1 MATQVI
7 MPQLGESVVDGTILK
22 WLKKEGEPVA
32 EFEPL
37 LEVETVKVTSEIPS
51 PAAGVLLKIV
61 IPEGETVLARTV
73 LAWVGQPGES
83 IPETPGGVVLAVK
96 ESPPEAQQ
104 DLAAAGTNEKNRD
117 LGFISPV
124 VARIASEQKVDLAT
138 VKGTGQQGRITKK
151 DILEHLEKGVTRQ
164 KPADAELPAWETP
177 GSGDLFKPTE
187 LLIPHA
193 ASAAESKPDTSGI
206 PAKAADTMLP
216 LTPSR
221 KAIADHMILS
231 KRTSA
236 HVTTVMEADMSR
248 VSADRQ
254 ANLPVFQ
261 RDGLRLTYTPY
272 FIAAVCKALQQYP
285 MVNASWTEKGILL
298 HRQINVGLAVSL
310 GGEGLIVPVIRA
322 ADQLSLAGLMRAVH
336 DLAERARSRK
346 LKPDEVT
353 GGTISI
359 TNHGTGG
366 SLFATPIINQPQIAI
381 VGVGTIQKRVVVIQD
396 AIAIRPM
403 VYLSL
408 TFDHRVLDGSTADA
422 FLGAIVKSLQE
433 W

>member
-1 MATQVI
+1 
-7 MPQLGESVVDGTILK
+7 
-22 WLKKEGEPVA
+22 
-32 EFEPL
+32 
-37 LEVETVKVTSEIPS
+37 VTAPK
-51 PAAGVLLKIV
+51 PDL
-61 IPEGETVLARTV
+61 PGET
-73 LAWVGQPGES
+73 
-83 IPETPGGVVLAVK
+83 
-96 ESPPEAQQ
+96 
-104 DLAAAGTNEKNRD
+104 EK
-117 LGFISPV
+117 
-124 VARIASEQKVDLAT
+124 T
-138 VKGTGQQGRITKK
+138 
-151 DILEHLEKGVTRQ
+151 
-164 KPADAELPAWETP
+164 
-177 GSGDLFKPTE
+177 
-187 LLIPHA
+187 
-193 ASAAESKPDTSGI
+193 
-206 PAKAADTMLP
+206 ADTVMP

-236 HVTTVMEADMSR
+236 HVTTVMEADLSR
-248 VSADRQ
+248 VNADRQ
-254 ANLPVFQ
+254 ANIPVFQ

-285 MVNASWTEKGILL
+285 MVNASWTEKGILM
-298 HRQINVGLAVSL
+298 HHQINVGMAVSL

-322 ADQLSLAGLMRAVH
+322 TNQLSLAGLMRAVH
-336 DLAERARSRK
+336 DLAERARARK

-422 FLGAIVKSLQE
+422 FLGAIVKSLEE